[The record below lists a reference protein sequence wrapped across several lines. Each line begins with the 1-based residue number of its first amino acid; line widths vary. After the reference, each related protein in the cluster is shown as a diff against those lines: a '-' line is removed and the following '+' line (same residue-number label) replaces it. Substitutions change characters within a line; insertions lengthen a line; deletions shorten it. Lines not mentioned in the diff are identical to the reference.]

1 MVAGTVS
8 RPGGEQFIFFE
19 VRLLRAGLQ
28 LDMRQSA
35 VFINT

>member
-8 RPGGEQFIFFE
+8 PPGGEQFIFFE
-19 VRLLRAGLQ
+19 VHLLRAGLQ
-28 LDMRQSA
+28 LDTRQSV